1 MSDAL
6 QLHRSLEK
14 SEALKL
20 HRSLEEELVYIRW
33 LSRGLESEAE
43 DPILDDME
51 EVWYELS
58 EEEQDELN
66 SEGTKS
72 LIRGNDA
79 KSSVRDWTDENT
91 WQSSCNK
98 IKVVA

>member
-14 SEALKL
+14 SEALRL

-33 LSRGLESEAE
+33 LSRGLESKAE
-43 DPILDDME
+43 DPILDGME

-58 EEEQDELN
+58 KEEQDELN